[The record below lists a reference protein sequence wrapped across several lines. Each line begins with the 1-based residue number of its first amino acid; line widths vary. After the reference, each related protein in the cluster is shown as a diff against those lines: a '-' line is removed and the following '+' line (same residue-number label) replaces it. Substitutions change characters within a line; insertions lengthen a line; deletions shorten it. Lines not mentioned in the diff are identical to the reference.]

1 MGLNLMTFKTL
12 ITDRHGDIFYV
23 SYGHFCE
30 SSGKIDGLKIDGT
43 ETDDTSL
50 SSEQYMLV
58 VDAITSNESRYNIDE
73 DVACGVIDAEASE
86 MQREELYFESS

>member
-1 MGLNLMTFKTL
+1 
-12 ITDRHGDIFYV
+12 
-23 SYGHFCE
+23 
-30 SSGKIDGLKIDGT
+30 
-43 ETDDTSL
+43 
-50 SSEQYMLV
+50 MLV